1 MGHEAEGFLVRNCL
15 NDAWGFRVQSVT
27 ERSPSFTDHATEGQ
41 NCTNDPRRCK
51 KPPDPRRS
59 GLTSTDSPALRPFD
73 AKNATSAICTPR
85 SLHTLRTSP
94 PPRNAPTP
102 PPHPLTSHRT
112 PYRCPLI
119 CPPPPPPPKPRSK
132 RRKRIRPH
140 DPKRARPPP
149 ERRPARD
156 GIAIARADAHAAL
169 HDGKGRTG
177 HGHEAVIGLPLVVE
191 PDAAELRQR
200 QVPADGLEG
209 RVHLQ
214 SVGDDFGGGQGAG
227 AEDLRWGMD

>member
-119 CPPPPPPPKPRSK
+119 CPPPPPAQTPLQKTEADPAS
-132 RRKRIRPH
+132 RPQTRQT
-140 DPKRARPPP
+140 PS
-149 ERRPARD
+149 
-156 GIAIARADAHAAL
+156 
-169 HDGKGRTG
+169 RTT
-177 HGHEAVIGLPLVVE
+177 A
-191 PDAAELRQR
+191 
-200 QVPADGLEG
+200 
-209 RVHLQ
+209 
-214 SVGDDFGGGQGAG
+214 GAG
-227 AEDLRWGMD
+227 RDCHRTCRRSRSAA